1 MNRKGPL
8 VRLPCRTGRARI
20 RPCNPSDPVG
30 QKHTRMLQMAM
41 RTHWR
46 LRVVDLIHQGA
57 EAQAVTEEDE
67 LILVLSALL
76 ADARQELD
84 SRRPLG
90 VRQLRFTRERVQVR
104 DEGGDELE
112 RPRLLAEAFVE
123 ALYTARLCQRCD
135 LVRDIETE
143 RTGR

>member
-1 MNRKGPL
+1 
-8 VRLPCRTGRARI
+8 
-20 RPCNPSDPVG
+20 
-30 QKHTRMLQMAM
+30 MLEMAV

-46 LRVVDLIHQGA
+46 LRVVDLVNQGA

-67 LILVLSALL
+67 LVLVLSALL

-84 SRRPLG
+84 SCRPLG
-90 VRQLRFTRERVQVR
+90 VRQLRLARERVEVR

-123 ALYTARLCQRCD
+123 ALHTARLCQRCD
-135 LVRDIETE
+135 LVRDIETV
-143 RTGR
+143 RTDR

>member
-1 MNRKGPL
+1 MGQIHTPIL
-8 VRLPCRTGRARI
+8 EMA
-20 RPCNPSDPVG
+20 VG
-30 QKHTRMLQMAM
+30 
-41 RTHWR
+41 THWR
-46 LRVVDLIHQGA
+46 LRVVDFVHQGA

-67 LILVLSALL
+67 LVLVLSALL
-76 ADARQELD
+76 ANARQELD
-84 SRRPLG
+84 SRRPFG
-90 VRQLRFTRERVQVR
+90 MRQLRFARERVQVR
-104 DEGGDELE
+104 DQRGDELE